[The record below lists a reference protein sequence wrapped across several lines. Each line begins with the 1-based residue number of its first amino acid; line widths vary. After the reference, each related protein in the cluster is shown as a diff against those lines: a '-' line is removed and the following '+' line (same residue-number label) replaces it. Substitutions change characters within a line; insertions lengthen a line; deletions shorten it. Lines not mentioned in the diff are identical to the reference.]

1 MDFALTPE
9 QDQLRQSV
17 RSFLDDL
24 SSESEVRRLMDTAEG
39 YDPVIWLRMANDLG
53 LQGLVIPEEYG
64 GSGAS
69 WRELGVVLEE
79 MGRALLCA
87 PFFSTVV
94 LAATTLLEAG
104 DEQAKS
110 QSLPGIA
117 DGSTIATVAITEESG
132 SWVESGVSL
141 QATEA
146 ADGYVLNGHKSYVID
161 GLVADLIIVP
171 ARTAAGVT
179 LFTVQ
184 GDANGLTKTSL
195 KTFDL
200 TRKLARLDFTDV
212 PAQRLG
218 ADGDGWKVLETVLDF
233 AAIGLAAEQTGGAQ
247 AALDMAVEY
256 AKIRIQFGQ
265 PIGSFQAIKHK
276 CADML
281 LEVESAKSA
290 SYYALWAATE
300 RNTEFAASASLAK
313 AYCSDAFVSTAHENI
328 QIHGGI
334 GYTWEVRPHLYYK
347 RAKTMELYLGDP
359 LYHRERLAQRIGI

>member
-1 MDFALTPE
+1 MPAGASSVLFWRRWAARSCVLRSSPPSFSLRRHCWRQVTS
-9 QDQLRQSV
+9 RQS
-17 RSFLDDL
+17 RNS
-24 SSESEVRRLMDTAEG
+24 
-39 YDPVIWLRMANDLG
+39 
-53 LQGLVIPEEYG
+53 
-64 GSGAS
+64 
-69 WRELGVVLEE
+69 
-79 MGRALLCA
+79 
-87 PFFSTVV
+87 
-94 LAATTLLEAG
+94 
-104 DEQAKS
+104 
-110 QSLPGIA
+110 GIA
-117 DGSTIATVAITEESG
+117 DGSIIATVAITEESG

-171 ARTAAGVT
+171 ARTAAGIG

-328 QIHGGI
+328 QIHGGYRLHL
-334 GYTWEVRPHLYYK
+334 GKCGRTCTTRGPKRWSFTWAIRSITVSALLSASGSSVAVGQRARLIEERRAVADAHCTRKARP
-347 RAKTMELYLGDP
+347 E
-359 LYHRERLAQRIGI
+359 